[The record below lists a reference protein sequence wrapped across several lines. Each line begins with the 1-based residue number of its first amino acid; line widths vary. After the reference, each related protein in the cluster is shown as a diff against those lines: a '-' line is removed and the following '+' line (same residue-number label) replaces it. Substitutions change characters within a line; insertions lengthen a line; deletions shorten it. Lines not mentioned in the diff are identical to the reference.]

1 MHHHNDHHFL
11 TNHQIGTDYRCCCLL
26 KKMNTQI
33 LVPMWTVAKVF
44 WFFFELF
51 PTKQGICDQVFVPEA
66 FVFPYCICVKFQ
78 TKKNGMV
85 PACSKNIEVFVKFSI
100 FTYDISPT
108 LANLLVMI
116 VSFARSQNWEEN
128 PPTQVCNTLHKVST
142 NNLDFHTI
150 YSQG

>member
-1 MHHHNDHHFL
+1 
-11 TNHQIGTDYRCCCLL
+11 
-26 KKMNTQI
+26 
-33 LVPMWTVAKVF
+33 
-44 WFFFELF
+44 
-51 PTKQGICDQVFVPEA
+51 
-66 FVFPYCICVKFQ
+66 
-78 TKKNGMV
+78 
-85 PACSKNIEVFVKFSI
+85 
-100 FTYDISPT
+100 